1 MKAAHTERDG
11 VRQEQCWQ
19 IAALRTPMTR
29 RLVTVLF
36 AALALFAFQLVH
48 AQTSSAATGLACAQ
62 TSLETVAS
70 DAADYPPGSTA
81 HFTGTGYAPDCD
93 VQLNV
98 TRPDGA
104 TDTVTATTDLLGNF
118 TADYPL
124 PPPPGVIGPYHL
136 DVLGYAGMTLA
147 SMDFTDANNDA
158 NIAPGWA
165 PTSTV
170 TNFSTLY
177 RKTTGNTVQHVR
189 LTLPTGYSN
198 ISVTASAFSSGTWGA
213 PTINQAN
220 RTIDFTLTGG
230 TGLATNNVDYARV
243 DVKATTPSANQNGN
257 AAEWLMQTFDN
268 TAGTTGEQN
277 DNPPVLI
284 GLTTNPSATITFL
297 DGSLNPITNPVLQ
310 NAQPATVRVR
320 VTQSG

>member
-1 MKAAHTERDG
+1 MTAGHTRRNV
-11 VRQEQCWQ
+11 VRQEQRCP
-19 IAALRTPMTR
+19 IAALEGGTETSEDARRTHLTR
-29 RLVTVLF
+29 KLATALL

-48 AQTSSAATGLACAQ
+48 AQTSSAATGLLACAQ
-62 TSLETVAS
+62 TGMETVAS
-70 DAADYPPGSTA
+70 DANDYAPGSTA

-136 DVLGYAGMTLA
+136 YVLRYAGMTLA
-147 SMDFTDANNDA
+147 SMVFTDANNDA
-158 NIAPGWA
+158 NSAPRWA
-165 PTSTV
+165 PTSSV
-170 TNFSTLY
+170 PNFSTLY

-220 RTIDFTLTGG
+220 
-230 TGLATNNVDYARV
+230 
-243 DVKATTPSANQNGN
+243 
-257 AAEWLMQTFDN
+257 
-268 TAGTTGEQN
+268 
-277 DNPPVLI
+277 
-284 GLTTNPSATITFL
+284 
-297 DGSLNPITNPVLQ
+297 
-310 NAQPATVRVR
+310 
-320 VTQSG
+320 